1 MALKM
6 NEIEVISKVYQCI
19 PLISVPLI
27 VNNIPQNY
35 LFSFLDF
42 ISTQIVQNLN
52 IEFNMLWL
60 KEILKYHN

>member
-42 ISTQIVQNLN
+42 ISSQIVQNLN

>member
-35 LFSFLDF
+35 LFLFLDF